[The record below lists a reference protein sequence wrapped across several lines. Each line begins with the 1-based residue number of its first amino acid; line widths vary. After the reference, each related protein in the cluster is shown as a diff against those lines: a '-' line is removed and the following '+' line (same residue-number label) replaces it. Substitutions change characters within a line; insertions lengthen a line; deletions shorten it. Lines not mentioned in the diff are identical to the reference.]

1 MVGIQYLFLW
11 ALNFDA
17 INVRKIFVWLTM
29 SKKWMHSERGIFF
42 NADDFYS
49 KKQNFSRNTWNGMIE
64 ECILKG
70 KCWDL

>member
-11 ALNFDA
+11 ALNFDS
-17 INVRKIFVWLTM
+17 INVRKTFVWLSV
-29 SKKWMHSERGIFF
+29 SKKRMHSERGIFL
-42 NADDFYS
+42 NADDFCS

-64 ECILKG
+64 EYILKG